1 MIITKQDRFGDESK
15 RIISNGIA
23 NGAIFTIRLANSK
36 TAT

>member
-1 MIITKQDRFGDESK
+1 MIITKQDRFEDESR

-36 TAT
+36 TVT

>member
-23 NGAIFTIRLANSK
+23 EGAIFPIRLANSK
-36 TAT
+36 TVT